1 VAKLCLCLTAP
12 TIEENL
18 KVLERYRSIID
29 LVELRVDFLRPEEYF
44 YIRRFPELAHIPSIL
59 TVRRYSDGGQ
69 FKEGEAVRLVIIAKA
84 LAFASNDK
92 SKNFSYVDIEHD
104 MYAPALQEATCTF
117 GTKVIRSYHAHSFP
131 DDIDAI
137 WKKISENHLEIPK
150 LSVLTESISDTEKI
164 LRYFSARP
172 KGEHRIIVGM
182 GSYGFCTRILTDI
195 TGSMLMYASASHA
208 GLPLA
213 APGQL
218 DPEILVKIYRINQHI
233 IHKRI
238 YGIIGS
244 AAVVNSLSPYFHNAG
259 FALCDENAVYLPF
272 PVDSIENFLSLAD
285 FLNIH
290 GFSVTV
296 PHKEKIIHY
305 LSEYSP
311 EVKEIGACN
320 TVIRTKQ
327 GLIGYNTD
335 GYGFEKAII
344 EFTGSPDLSSMST
357 TIVGAGGAARAI
369 AYVIHK
375 LGGKACIINRNMN
388 KARKLAETYG
398 FPWAGITEHAV
409 NLVNEYNDLII
420 QATPVGMNG
429 GEPGDP
435 LEWYDFKVLE
445 MVFDTIYSPA
455 ETPMLER
462 ARKAGCRT
470 MNGLSM
476 LKWQAVAQFEL
487 FTEKKFPDIDI
498 YSII

>member
-1 VAKLCLCLTAP
+1 MAKLCLCLTAP

-18 KVLERYRSIID
+18 KVLERYRSNID

-104 MYAPALQEATCTF
+104 MYAPALQEATRTF

-272 PVDSIENFLSLAD
+272 PVDSIDNFLSLAD

-296 PHKEKIIHY
+296 PHKEKIIQY

-344 EFTGSPDLSSMST
+344 EFTGSPDLSSMRT

-435 LEWYDFKVLE
+435 LEWYDFKGTE

-476 LKWQAVAQFEL
+476 LKRQAVAQFEL
-487 FTEKKFPDIDI
+487 FTEKKFRDIDI